1 MLGAAGP
8 HQPTV
13 HRHHLV
19 GDDVV
24 AGQAVLPG
32 QPAHAAARVSPP
44 TPVRE
49 TLLVVVASPCRCAP
63 LSNPRSRAAQ
73 IALTTSPAVA
83 QRAMIR
89 GRRSTIAFHTARAWS

>member
-24 AGQAVLPG
+24 ASQAVLPG

-49 TLLVVVASPCRCAP
+49 TLLVVVASPCRCAA
-63 LSNPRSRAAQ
+63 LSSAPSSAPPC
-73 IALTTSPAVA
+73 T
-83 QRAMIR
+83 
-89 GRRSTIAFHTARAWS
+89 TARRRTGFTQTPHIG